1 MKIEESER
9 SVSWCVL
16 ESFCFRNGQ
25 LHAVV
30 YLEQGDNSVYVV
42 GFEKQ
47 A

>member
-9 SVSWCVL
+9 SVS
-16 ESFCFRNGQ
+16 FYFRNGQ
-25 LHAVV
+25 LRAVV

>member
-1 MKIEESER
+1 VKIEESER
-9 SVSWCVL
+9 SVSWCML
-16 ESFCFRNGQ
+16 ESFYFRNGQ
-25 LHAVV
+25 LRAVV